1 MSAAGIRHENK
12 ESKTGKMKKRL
23 FAIPLALGMALGMA
37 GCGSSSETTTKVETT
52 TTETTTIAPTT
63 TSTPK
68 TYTIKVYDIDGE
80 VIGDKTVDLNECP
93 TVNDALD
100 KYFDVKK
107 SGTFITS
114 INNSVVDSNWY
125 LSILENGEYSMT
137 GVDGLEANDGDVFE
151 FKSECF
157 NTVAFGGSFDEYDVL
172 VDKAIYH
179 YAKNGLKTSLA
190 ASNSFLDSSYW
201 QAMAVYLMENNGYDS
216 NLFNNTLFTDAYKAS
231 LSGVD
236 FTDMPNLTEYPT
248 DGNYAK
254 WYYAARLFDVTNE
267 DFTSNFSAYLEGL
280 TKYRDEY
287 SLPFNLSIAKE
298 MNLDSVVSTE
308 LLNTTYRASVEYGTD
323 GYAWELCGLALYNTL
338 SDSDFEPLTLANV
351 EAAVEKGY
359 AAKDTSLSLFLLPLA
374 AAKKNA
380 REFMI
385 EENTDIIK
393 YLFDNHFDSE
403 SYQFDM
409 EKAEYDYSSN
419 QIYASLMAYKVQRD
433 KGTGVI
439 LFA

>member
-1 MSAAGIRHENK
+1 MWDYLNAAGIRQENNYYK
-12 ESKTGKMKKRL
+12 QGEMKKKL

-37 GCGSSSETTTKVETT
+37 GCGNEAETT
-52 TTETTTIAPTT
+52 TTTEKTTVAPYYTT
-63 TSTPK
+63 EWPK

-80 VIGDKTVDLNECP
+80 LIGDKTVDLKECP

-107 SGTFITS
+107 NGTFITS

-125 LSILENGEYSMT
+125 LNILENGKSSPV
-137 GVDGLEANDGDVFE
+137 GVDELEANDGDVFE
-151 FKSECF
+151 FKSECR
-157 NTVAFGGSFDEYDVL
+157 NTKALDEYDVL

-236 FTDMPNLTEYPT
+236 FKDMPNLTEWPT
-248 DGNYAK
+248 DANYAK

-298 MNLDSVVSTE
+298 MNLDSKVSTE

-323 GYAWELCGLALYNTL
+323 GYTWELCGLALYNTL

-351 EAAVEKGY
+351 DASVEQGY

-393 YLFDNHFDSE
+393 YLFDNHFDSVN
-403 SYQFDM
+403 YQFDM

-433 KGTGVI
+433 KDKAVV

>member
-1 MSAAGIRHENK
+1 
-12 ESKTGKMKKRL
+12 MKKRL

-157 NTVAFGGSFDEYDVL
+157 KTVAFGGSFDEYDVL
-172 VDKAIYH
+172 VDKFSAGAVVPIMNFGHLLVSGTSDGFKSSGVIGLFKGVFTNAGAGISVAI
-179 YAKNGLKTSLA
+179 
-190 ASNSFLDSSYW
+190 
-201 QAMAVYLMENNGYDS
+201 
-216 NLFNNTLFTDAYKAS
+216 
-231 LSGVD
+231 LSGFIVSMI
-236 FTDMPNLTEYPT
+236 F
-248 DGNYAK
+248 K
-254 WYYAARLFDVTNE
+254 I
-267 DFTSNFSAYLEGL
+267 
-280 TKYRDEY
+280 RD
-287 SLPFNLSIAKE
+287 
-298 MNLDSVVSTE
+298 
-308 LLNTTYRASVEYGTD
+308 
-323 GYAWELCGLALYNTL
+323 
-338 SDSDFEPLTLANV
+338 
-351 EAAVEKGY
+351 
-359 AAKDTSLSLFLLPLA
+359 
-374 AAKKNA
+374 
-380 REFMI
+380 
-385 EENTDIIK
+385 
-393 YLFDNHFDSE
+393 
-403 SYQFDM
+403 
-409 EKAEYDYSSN
+409 
-419 QIYASLMAYKVQRD
+419 
-433 KGTGVI
+433 
-439 LFA
+439 